1 MAKSNS
7 PLILGTQPIGK
18 LLLQYSIPAIIGMTV
33 TSLYNIIDS
42 VFIGHGVG
50 ALGIAGLA
58 ITFPLMNLIVA
69 FCVLVGVGGATISSI
84 YMGQKDTQR
93 ATYVL
98 HNVLLMLIFNGI
110 MFGLVTLYFL
120 DPILLFFGASAET
133 LPYARD
139 FMGVLLLGTY
149 YHRSNIYFCLEMG
162 YQRRSSCHNHFSDL
176 RNDLG
181 TPSFSG

>member
-7 PLILGTQPIGK
+7 PLILGTRPIGK

-69 FCVLVGVGGATISSI
+69 FCVLVGVSA
-84 YMGQKDTQR
+84 
-93 ATYVL
+93 VL
-98 HNVLLMLIFNGI
+98 RSVLFIWDKKI
-110 MFGLVTLYFL
+110 
-120 DPILLFFGASAET
+120 
-133 LPYARD
+133 
-139 FMGVLLLGTY
+139 
-149 YHRSNIYFCLEMG
+149 
-162 YQRRSSCHNHFSDL
+162 
-176 RNDLG
+176 RNERH
-181 TPSFSG
+181 TSYTMYC